1 MLLFFFYQ
9 IEDNIT
15 RFIITLHGHQSTEL
29 DSIKARLYHTN
40 KKKKTQE
47 KKERYRG
54 KGKRQR
60 GKENREEA
68 ERRWKEVF
76 GCEEKWLLS
85 N

>member
-40 KKKKTQE
+40 KKKKNTGE
-47 KKERYRG
+47 EG
-54 KGKRQR
+54 KVPRKG
-60 GKENREEA
+60 EEA
-68 ERRWKEVF
+68 ERKRESR
-76 GCEEKWLLS
+76 GG
-85 N
+85 